1 MPHGFRVQTI
11 AIEGFKGFTTRQ
23 TIKFDGHHVFL
34 LGKNGKGKSSIIEA
48 VRWGLFG
55 SAGRPNEV
63 VANQD
68 YPGPCRVEI
77 TLVRDGKVW
86 NLRRTL
92 NRGTTGGAPA
102 ELTDESGVV
111 HPIREIMPQL
121 DSVDAGEG
129 MHIIFAPQSAP
140 LQRQPSD
147 LTAFERTVFN
157 HLGLTHPRALLSHL
171 NDFLEIQRIAESN
184 WGEKLTDARTKNNRR
199 AEDVQRSI
207 NEIRASPPWGLG
219 RAPTLGQSENKVRDL
234 LKEVTG
240 SPPEES
246 LRGVSLEALI
256 GSLESALESKQIQ
269 DRESLEKHATAF
281 QDRRQRLGAFLK
293 AENQVYEQQTIISD
307 TQTEIDELLEGSTI
321 DDLRGEVES
330 AKVEA
335 EAEALRAGLARDALT
350 LFNLDDAEYVS
361 CPVCES
367 KHERQDLQSAL
378 QVSATNK
385 IDPGTSN
392 LRDLDSRL
400 QRVLVLENVLGDE
413 RDELVPLKSG
423 LEKAK
428 ALLDEED
435 REYLDYTD
443 DFDALVED
451 LAERESTVRGQ
462 LEDQDG
468 WFSEKRSEV
477 AKLKDE
483 NRYHKLS
490 AQMQSLTEV
499 GNRFTQVA
507 ITYQNF
513 VQFGESVD
521 AIKVAVNTV
530 LKERLADEIPVVSET
545 LSEVFS
551 ALTQHAWYDRLLI
564 SESSLPSLELR
575 VASSKDP
582 SGREHV
588 TGVLN
593 GQAESALD
601 LVPYFAFSQIEDAP
615 TEVYLVLLDDP
626 TRAFDDEHIEIL
638 ISRLAELGKSVQLM
652 IASQETTRF
661 ESLIPRVFEKGSYV
675 RIEPTGWSHDD
686 GPKLDY
692 KYG

>member
-34 LGKNGKGKSSIIEA
+34 LGKNGNGKSSIIEA

-68 YPGPCRVEI
+68 YSGYCRVEI

-102 ELTDESGVV
+102 DLTDESGVV
-111 HPIREIMPQL
+111 HSIREIMPQL

-184 WGEKLTDARTKNNRR
+184 WGEKLTDARTKIDRR
-199 AEDVQRSI
+199 AKDVQRSI
-207 NEIRASPPWGLG
+207 NEIRASPPWGRG

-281 QDRRQRLGAFLK
+281 QARGQRVKDLRN
-293 AENQVYEQQTIISD
+293 AENILNEQHNIISD
-307 TQTEIDELLEGSTI
+307 LQKEIDELLEGSTK
-321 DDLRGEVES
+321 DDLRDKVEG

-335 EAEALRAGLARDALT
+335 EAEALKAGMTRDALT
-350 LFNLDDAEYVS
+350 LFNQDDDEYVN

-367 KHERQDLQSAL
+367 KHERQSLKSAL
-378 QVSATNK
+378 QESTTSHVDRGS
-385 IDPGTSN
+385 SN

-400 QRVLVLENVLGDE
+400 LRVLSLENTLSDE
-413 RDELVPLKSG
+413 NDELVPLDAG
-423 LEKAK
+423 LKKVES
-428 ALLDEED
+428 LLDEED
-435 REYLDYTD
+435 REYLELTR
-443 DFDALVED
+443 DFEKLVED
-451 LAERESTVRGQ
+451 LAERELTVRSQ
-462 LEDQDG
+462 LDDQDG

-483 NRYHKLS
+483 SRYHKLS
-490 AQMQSLTEV
+490 EQMQSLTEV
-499 GNRFTQVA
+499 GNRFTQVELA
-507 ITYQNF
+507 YRNF

-521 AIKVAVNTV
+521 ATKVAVNTV
-530 LKERLADEIPVVSET
+530 LNERLADEIPVVSET

-551 ALTQHAWYDRLLI
+551 ALTQHAWYDRLMI

-626 TRAFDDEHIEIL
+626 TRALDDEHIEIL

-652 IASQETTRF
+652 IASQETARF

>member
-23 TIKFDGHHVFL
+23 TIKIDGHHVFL

-68 YPGPCRVEI
+68 YPGPCRVVI

-102 ELTDESGVV
+102 ELTDESGSV
-111 HPIREIMPQL
+111 HSIREIMPQL

-171 NDFLEIQRIAESN
+171 HEFLEFQRISEGN
-184 WGEKLTDARTKNNRR
+184 LGEKLTDARTKIDKR

-207 NEIRASPPWGLG
+207 NEIRASPPWGGG
-219 RAPTLGQSENKVRDL
+219 RAPTLGQSENKVRDF

-240 SPPEES
+240 NPPEDS

-256 GSLESALESKQIQ
+256 GSLENALQSKQIQ
-269 DRESLEKHATAF
+269 DRESLESDATAY
-281 QDRRQRLGAFLK
+281 QDRRQRVEDLRNAIDTVNEQHNIVRGLG
-293 AENQVYEQQTIISD
+293 
-307 TQTEIDELLEGSTI
+307 TEIDDLLRGSTT
-321 DDLRGEVES
+321 DDLRDMVER
-330 AKVEA
+330 AKEEA
-335 EAEALRAGLARDALT
+335 EAEALKAGLTRDALT
-350 LFNLDDAEYVS
+350 LFSQDDTEYVN

-367 KHERQDLQSAL
+367 QHERKGLKSAL
-378 QVSATNK
+378 EESTASHA
-385 IDPGTSN
+385 DRGTSN
-392 LRDLDSRL
+392 LRELDSRL
-400 QRVLVLENVLGDE
+400 QRVLSLQNTLSDEN
-413 RDELVPLKSG
+413 DELVPLKAG
-423 LEKAK
+423 LEKIESH
-428 ALLDEED
+428 LDEED
-435 REYLDYTD
+435 REYLRHTE
-443 DFDALVED
+443 DFEALVEG
-451 LAERESTVRGQ
+451 LEERESTVRGQ

-468 WFSEKRSEV
+468 WFNEKRAEV
-477 AKLKDE
+477 SKIKDE
-483 NRYHKLS
+483 GRYHKLS
-490 AQMQSLTEV
+490 EQMQSLTEF
-499 GNRFTQVA
+499 GNRFSQVELA
-507 ITYQNF
+507 YRDF
-513 VQFGESVD
+513 VQFGVSVD
-521 AIKVAVNTV
+521 AIEVAVKTV
-530 LKERLADEIPVVSET
+530 LNEQLAEEIPVVSET

-551 ALTQHAWYDRLLI
+551 ALTQHDWYDQLLI

-575 VASSKDP
+575 VASSQDP

-638 ISRLAELGKSVQLM
+638 VSRLAELGKQVQL
-652 IASQETTRF
+652 ILASQESDRF
-661 ESLIPRVFEKGSYV
+661 DPLIPRAFEKGSYI
-675 RIEPTGWSHDD
+675 RIEPTGWSHDG